1 MPPAFSDAVTLY
13 EVFFDF
19 SLTLLHCWPIKNT
32 DKMVIFGSSCLRMV
46 ICELLLL
53 ELGALLG
60 LFLLSFWRG
69 QPPSISDFTVRPLSV
84 VRPSVNFFSASDWSK
99 IGMLH
104 RRGGHWG
111 GWARRRQHICCNRK
125 TWQRM
130 TGWAELCYTQTYWLN

>member
-1 MPPAFSDAVTLY
+1 
-13 EVFFDF
+13 
-19 SLTLLHCWPIKNT
+19 
-32 DKMVIFGSSCLRMV
+32 MV
-46 ICELLLL
+46 ICELMLL

-104 RRGGHWG
+104 RRGGH
-111 GWARRRQHICCNRK
+111 
-125 TWQRM
+125 
-130 TGWAELCYTQTYWLN
+130 